1 MSTYDRMK
9 QVKDLLANPSG
20 LHLKSNISL
29 NSIARLLNDSK
40 SKVNQL
46 LISQNQSSS
55 KAIVAVDKSLD
66 LTSMKNLANYV
77 LYDDVEPIA
86 AASCLFDLSD
96 LDQNQ
101 VKYFAGEIDAIE
113 SELIDMSAQ
122 IKSLQSAYKT
132 YYEDFLSLCDRKD
145 ELFELFLDYY
155 EEYILNVNNTDESNK
170 LAVKSAAPNKTTK
183 VRLKVTNLILYDVY
197 LALIF
202 NTNYTKRVIGV
213 IASQM
218 AEVRRLKII
227 IINKL
232 PKIKRM

>member
-46 LISQNQSSS
+46 LINQNQSSI
-55 KAIVAVDKSLD
+55 KAAAVDKSLD

-170 LAVKSAAPNKTTK
+170 LAIKSAAPNKTTK
-183 VRLKVTNLILYDVY
+183 VRLKVTNPIL
-197 LALIF
+197 
-202 NTNYTKRVIGV
+202 
-213 IASQM
+213 
-218 AEVRRLKII
+218 
-227 IINKL
+227 
-232 PKIKRM
+232 